1 MPDKKL
7 ILIAEEDKMQATL
20 LAFRLR
26 RNGYRVEQVSHGDA
40 ALSFLKQY
48 TPDMIICGIE
58 MPGLHT
64 FDLLKIARNRYAKE
78 VPIVVLTTNSENRLH
93 TKLFEAGATEC
104 MTKPV
109 DPSAFLDMVE
119 IEMGGY
125 SKIR

>member
-26 RNGYRVEQVSHGDA
+26 RNGYRVEQVSHGEA
-40 ALSFLKQY
+40 ALNFLKQY
-48 TPDMIICGIE
+48 IPDMIICGIE

-64 FDLLKIARNRYAKE
+64 FDLLKFARKRYNRE
-78 VPIVVLTTNSENRLH
+78 VPIVVLTTSSENRLH
-93 TKLFEAGATEC
+93 SKLFEAGATEC

-109 DPSAFLDMVE
+109 DPSSFLDMVE
-119 IEMGGY
+119 LELGQY
-125 SKIR
+125 KF

>member
-26 RNGYRVEQVSHGDA
+26 RNGYRVEQVSHGEA
-40 ALSFLKQY
+40 ALNFLKQY

-64 FDLLKIARNRYAKE
+64 FDLIKVARKRFSNDL
-78 VPIVVLTTNSENRLH
+78 PIVVLTTNSENRLH
-93 TKLFEAGATEC
+93 SKLFEAGATEC
-104 MTKPV
+104 LTKPV
-109 DPSAFLDMVE
+109 DPSSFLDMVE
-119 IEMGGY
+119 VEMGDF
-125 SKIR
+125 KI

>member
-26 RNGYRVEQVSHGDA
+26 RNGYRVEQVSHGEA
-40 ALSFLKQY
+40 ALNFLKQY
-48 TPDMIICGIE
+48 VPDMIICGIE

-64 FDLLKIARNRYAKE
+64 FDLLKVVRKRMGGHMP
-78 VPIVVLTTNSENRLH
+78 VVVLTTTPENRLH
-93 TKLFEAGATEC
+93 SKLFEAGATEC

-109 DPSAFLDMVE
+109 DPSSFLDMVE
-119 IEMGGY
+119 VEMGDY
-125 SKIR
+125 RF

>member
-26 RNGYRVEQVSHGDA
+26 RNGYRVEQVNHGEA
-40 ALSFLKQY
+40 ALKFIKNYQ
-48 TPDMIICGIE
+48 PDMIICGME

-64 FDLLKIARNRYAKE
+64 FDLLKITRLRYSQE
-78 VPIVVLTTNSENRLH
+78 LPVIVLTNNSENRLH
-93 TKLFEAGATEC
+93 SKLFEAGATDC

-109 DPSAFLDMVE
+109 DPSIFLDMVE
-119 IEMGGY
+119 VEMGGY
-125 SKIR
+125 SRT

>member
-26 RNGYRVEQVSHGDA
+26 RNGYRVEQVSHGEA
-40 ALSFLKQY
+40 ALNFLKQY
-48 TPDMIICGIE
+48 IPDMIICGIE

-64 FDLLKIARNRYAKE
+64 FDLLKFARKRYNKE
-78 VPIVVLTTNSENRLH
+78 IPIVVLTTSSENRLH
-93 TKLFEAGATEC
+93 SKLFEAGATEC

-109 DPSAFLDMVE
+109 DPSSFLDMVE
-119 IEMGGY
+119 LELGEY
-125 SKIR
+125 KF